1 MHALTDL
8 PEFAAQTLERI
19 RNTRPRVHC
28 ITNEVAQAFTA
39 NVLLAAGAVPSM
51 TIAVDEIAE
60 FVAGA
65 KALLVNIGT
74 MNPERHEAV
83 GIAVQEAREADV
95 PWVLDP
101 VFVDRSAVRAAFA
114 RTLTASRPWVIRLNE
129 REFSTLAG
137 MLPDAGACRQ
147 FARSRGSVIALTGMA
162 DIVTD
167 STRQVSISN
176 GDPLMAKVTAM
187 GCAGSA
193 LVAACLA
200 VDADAW
206 RAAVAGLLLIGIA
219 GEIAG
224 ARATGPGSLA
234 VGVLDALHALDRATI
249 LQRARVS

>member
-8 PEFAAQTLERI
+8 PEIAAQALERM
-19 RNTRPRVHC
+19 RTTRPRVHC
-28 ITNEVAQAFTA
+28 ITNTVAQAFTA

-65 KALLVNIGT
+65 NALLINLGT

-83 GIAVQEAREADV
+83 GIAVQEAREEDV

-114 RTLTASRPWVIRLNE
+114 RTLIDSRPRVIRLNE
-129 REFSTLAG
+129 REFFTLAG
-137 MLPDAGACRQ
+137 VLPDAGACRRY
-147 FARSRGSVIALTGMA
+147 ASERDTIIALTGMA
-162 DIVTD
+162 DIVAD
-167 STRQVSISN
+167 STRRISISN

-200 VDADAW
+200 VETDAW
-206 RAAVAGLLLIGIA
+206 RAAAAGLLLIGIA
-219 GEIAG
+219 GEVAG
-224 ARATGPGSLA
+224 ARAGGPGSLA
-234 VGVLDALHALDRATI
+234 VGILDALHALDRATI